1 MVDTTSNEK
10 LNGFLKWVIGMC
22 ILAPALGF
30 IGGIVAILLNGPE
43 SVVIISA
50 VTTINVM
57 VVYGAYQMKK
67 ELNQNI
73 DVLK

>member
-1 MVDTTSNEK
+1 
-10 LNGFLKWVIGMC
+10 MC